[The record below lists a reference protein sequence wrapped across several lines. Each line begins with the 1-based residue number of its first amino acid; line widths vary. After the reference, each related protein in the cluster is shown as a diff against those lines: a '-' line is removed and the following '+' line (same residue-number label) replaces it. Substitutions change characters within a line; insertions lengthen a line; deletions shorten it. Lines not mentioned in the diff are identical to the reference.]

1 MPDLRKTTGRQIE
14 VSAAIFSNE
23 RDEILICRRGPGGN
37 CAFLWEFP
45 GGKREPGESF
55 ENCLIRE
62 CREELEVEIEVGELF
77 MRTDYDYPEYSVRL
91 LFFKA
96 KIRSGVLKMD
106 VHSAMQWV
114 PREELE
120 RHEFCPADRDVVRK
134 LAQEKRSA
142 R

>member
-1 MPDLRKTTGRQIE
+1 
-14 VSAAIFSNE
+14 
-23 RDEILICRRGPGGN
+23 
-37 CAFLWEFP
+37 
-45 GGKREPGESF
+45 
-55 ENCLIRE
+55 
-62 CREELEVEIEVGELF
+62 

-106 VHSAMQWV
+106 VHSATQWV
-114 PREELE
+114 PRGELG
-120 RHEFCPADRDVVRK
+120 RYEFCPADRDVVKK

>member
-1 MPDLRKTTGRQIE
+1 M
-14 VSAAIFSNE
+14 
-23 RDEILICRRGPGGN
+23 
-37 CAFLWEFP
+37 
-45 GGKREPGESF
+45 
-55 ENCLIRE
+55 RE
-62 CREELEVEIEVGELF
+62 CREELEVEIEIGELF

>member
-1 MPDLRKTTGRQIE
+1 MNLTTYVAAALILRGDR
-14 VSAAIFSNE
+14 
-23 RDEILICRRGPGGN
+23 ILIAQRETL
-37 CAFLWEFP
+37 LWEFP

-106 VHSAMQWV
+106 VHSATQWV
-114 PREELE
+114 PRGELG
-120 RHEFCPADRDVVRK
+120 RYEFCPADRDVVKK